1 MWLKPNS
8 KGFNYGYIIIKR
20 ESCYGHRHTGVGGKN
35 KIIMGGQVLDYEAK
49 NILNEGVIKGTVEEA
64 QFYGATFEAAVDR
77 ISTKFNLKPVE
88 AEEAVGKYWK

>member
-1 MWLKPNS
+1 MSIFPFVIKGKDRRAEFGHVNNYLGNSSSGLK
-8 KGFNYGYIIIKR
+8 R
-20 ESCYGHRHTGVGGKN
+20 
-35 KIIMGGQVLDYEAK
+35 LDYEAK

>member
-1 MWLKPNS
+1 M
-8 KGFNYGYIIIKR
+8 
-20 ESCYGHRHTGVGGKN
+20 
-35 KIIMGGQVLDYEAK
+35 DYEAK